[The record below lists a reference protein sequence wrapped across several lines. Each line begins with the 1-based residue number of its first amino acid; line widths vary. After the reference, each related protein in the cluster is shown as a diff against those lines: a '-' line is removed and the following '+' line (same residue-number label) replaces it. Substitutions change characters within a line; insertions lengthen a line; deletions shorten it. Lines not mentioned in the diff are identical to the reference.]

1 MSELS
6 NKAEKAKLM
15 AHQIEVLIRAS
26 NDPDS
31 PEDGSE
37 LTNLAF
43 YKAIELRK
51 YLEDLMIEI
60 KSEGKP

>member
-1 MSELS
+1 MSTLLS
-6 NKAEKAKLM
+6 KTEKAKVM
-15 AHQIEVLIRAS
+15 AYQIEVLMRAS

-31 PEDGSE
+31 PEDE
-37 LTNLAF
+37 AVLTHLAF

-60 KSEGKP
+60 KSEGK

>member
-1 MSELS
+1 MISLLS
-6 NKAEKAKLM
+6 RTEKAKVM
-15 AHQIEVLIRAS
+15 AYQIEVLMRAS
-26 NDPDS
+26 DMPDS
-31 PEDGSE
+31 PEDGAE

-60 KSEGKP
+60 KSEGK

>member
-1 MSELS
+1 M
-6 NKAEKAKLM
+6 
-15 AHQIEVLIRAS
+15 
-26 NDPDS
+26 PDS
-31 PEDGSE
+31 PEDGAE

-60 KSEGKP
+60 KSEGK

>member
-1 MSELS
+1 MSALLS
-6 NKAEKAKLM
+6 KAEKAKAM
-15 AHQIEVLIRAS
+15 AYQIEVLMRAS
-26 NDPDS
+26 DMPDS
-31 PEDGSE
+31 PEDGAE

-60 KSEGKP
+60 RLEGK

>member
-1 MSELS
+1 
-6 NKAEKAKLM
+6 M
-15 AHQIEVLIRAS
+15 AYQIEVLMRAS
-26 NDPDS
+26 DMPDS
-31 PEDGSE
+31 PEDGAE

-60 KSEGKP
+60 KSEGK

>member
-1 MSELS
+1 MSTLLS
-6 NKAEKAKLM
+6 KTEKAKVM
-15 AHQIEVLIRAS
+15 AYQIEVLMRAS
-26 NDPDS
+26 DMPDS
-31 PEDGSE
+31 PEDGAE

-60 KSEGKP
+60 KSEGK